1 MTHAKQT
8 EPPSYREFPRFVVG
22 QDRCGNWVVQNKGRT
37 RGGMFVDRIAALR
50 YVRSEVGDRPSAL
63 IITSG
68 VIELEMAAPPDAMP
82 KLQPDAYTSSLR
94 RVA

>member
-8 EPPSYREFPRFVVG
+8 EPPSCREFPRFVVG
-22 QDRCGNWVVQNKGRT
+22 QDRCGNWVVQNQGQT
-37 RGGMFVDRIAALR
+37 RGGVFVDRIAALR
-50 YVRSEVGDRPSAL
+50 YVRSEVGDRPNAL

-68 VIELEMAAPPDAMP
+68 VIELEMTAPPNAMP
-82 KLQPDAYTSSLR
+82 KLQSNAYTLSLR

>member
-1 MTHAKQT
+1 
-8 EPPSYREFPRFVVG
+8 
-22 QDRCGNWVVQNKGRT
+22 
-37 RGGMFVDRIAALR
+37 MFVDRIAALR